1 MAWVGNNGVFKA
13 HRKHWVNKST
23 VGGKGRRTR
32 EEAGGRK
39 EQEGGRRDEGGGGRK
54 EGRKGGRME
63 DGRKGGE
70 EGVARRRY
78 KALTIFSAVRF

>member
-1 MAWVGNNGVFKA
+1 MAWVVNSGGFKA

-23 VGGKGRRTR
+23 VGGKGRR
-32 EEAGGRK
+32 
-39 EQEGGRRDEGGGGRK
+39 DEGGGGRK
-54 EGRKGGRME
+54 EGKDGGGRME

-78 KALTIFSAVRF
+78 KALTTFSAVRF